1 MEKCGIDFKG
11 KPIDPELLTKVERLW
26 RYQFGG
32 MPVHEMTCGS
42 ENCRESLCVGLQKES
57 IFLFCKK
64 CGYVQDWIPES
75 LWAYFMITLSED
87 T

>member
-1 MEKCGIDFKG
+1 MERCDIDSEG
-11 KPIDPELLTKVERLW
+11 KPIDQGLLYKVERLW

-42 ENCRESLCVGLQKES
+42 DNCRETLCVGLQKDGV
-57 IFLFCKK
+57 FLFCKK
-64 CGYVQDWIPES
+64 CGYVQDWIPTS
-75 LWAYFMITLSED
+75 IWAYFGDD